1 MTDDAPLM
9 KLGPAFAID
18 LELESEDPE
27 KHPIAPKRRVQRTET
42 IDSDILAV
50 NVPDGTKIL
59 CTYVSLFSLLY
70 LLVLFVLLSISFCY
84 RWREYSTPGRG

>member
-27 KHPIAPKRRVQRTET
+27 KHPIAPKRRVQRSET

-59 CTYVSLFSLLY
+59 CTYVSLFCL
-70 LLVLFVLLSISFCY
+70 
-84 RWREYSTPGRG
+84 

>member
-1 MTDDAPLM
+1 M

-59 CTYVSLFSLLY
+59 FFLAGIKVYDLFS
-70 LLVLFVLLSISFCY
+70 VLFKFYVCFY
-84 RWREYSTPGRG
+84 W

>member
-59 CTYVSLFSLLY
+59 FFLAGMKVND
-70 LLVLFVLLSISFCY
+70 
-84 RWREYSTPGRG
+84 

>member
-1 MTDDAPLM
+1 M

-50 NVPDGTKIL
+50 NVPDGTKIW
-59 CTYVSLFSLLY
+59 CEYVLILF
-70 LLVLFVLLSISFCY
+70 
-84 RWREYSTPGRG
+84 P